1 MEPERKRKLL
11 EPVAVVGGA
20 KFPGGIV
27 ASWPLAKV
35 VVSDT
40 GITVALR
47 GRRTWSTLSYS
58 VAWNELR
65 AVDANRT
72 RIVLHGPR
80 GTDVTFGNMFAP
92 TKVRLLVEE
101 IRRRGIPV
109 RKQAARVWPP
119 GDGGSPPLALLLRG
133 HVGGRLHGRG
143 DGDGQ

>member
-80 GTDVTFGNMFAP
+80 GTDVTFGYVFAP
-92 TKVRLLVEE
+92 TKVRLS
-101 IRRRGIPV
+101 RRRSGGAVSRSASRRP
-109 RKQAARVWPP
+109 RVAP
-119 GDGGSPPLALLLRG
+119 R
-133 HVGGRLHGRG
+133 
-143 DGDGQ
+143 